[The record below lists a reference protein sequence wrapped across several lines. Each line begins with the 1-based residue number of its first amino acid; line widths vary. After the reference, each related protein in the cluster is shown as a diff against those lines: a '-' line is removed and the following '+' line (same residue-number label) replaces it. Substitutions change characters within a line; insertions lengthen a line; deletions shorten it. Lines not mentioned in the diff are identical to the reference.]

1 MGDPAGIGLEI
12 AVKAQADETAPQFV
26 LIGDA
31 TAAARAGADVRAIES
46 LEAFDRADPR
56 LAVLHR
62 ALPVPETPGTP
73 DPRNASTIIGA
84 IETGVALCLEGKA
97 GALVTLPIAKAP
109 LYAAGFGFPGHTE
122 FIADLTKEHAAS
134 GARGPVMMLACEGLR
149 VSLTTIHTPLRDVAA
164 ALTQARV
171 THVACVVA
179 QALRQDFGIAAPR
192 LALAALNPHA
202 GENGTIGREEVEVL
216 NPAAASLRA
225 QGIAITDAQ
234 PSDTLFHPA
243 ARERYDA
250 AICLY
255 HDQALIALKTIDFW
269 GGVNVTLG
277 LPIVRTSP
285 DHGTGFDIAGRGVA
299 NPRSF
304 INALHMAEAIANTRA
319 TS

>member
-1 MGDPAGIGLEI
+1 
-12 AVKAQADETAPQFV
+12 
-26 LIGDA
+26 
-31 TAAARAGADVRAIES
+31 
-46 LEAFDRADPR
+46 
-56 LAVLHR
+56 
-62 ALPVPETPGTP
+62 
-73 DPRNASTIIGA
+73 
-84 IETGVALCLEGKA
+84 
-97 GALVTLPIAKAP
+97 
-109 LYAAGFGFPGHTE
+109 
-122 FIADLTKEHAAS
+122 
-134 GARGPVMMLACEGLR
+134 
-149 VSLTTIHTPLRDVAA
+149 
-164 ALTQARV
+164 
-171 THVACVVA
+171 VVA

-255 HDQALIALKTIDFW
+255 HDQALIPLKTIDFW